1 LYNRIVRIEVR
12 MSHTQLLSNCQFAVR
27 IVQCDHY
34 MCKPIQIGKAGEF
47 LCEKEKTTWVP
58 VLRIFGLCSNGT
70 KCCVHVHGVFP
81 YFFVQSP
88 EDDPCSKWLSEF
100 KRLLNFQIK
109 NQMQTPATG
118 SGKRT
123 HFSYVRDV
131 SVERLTPFYGYH
143 ENAVSFLKISLYN
156 PNYIKKAFRAV
167 KVLQNGLIH
176 GIRFEA
182 HESHVPY
189 TLQFFIDFNLYGM
202 DFLYLRCVKFRKR
215 KVQNEKRAL
224 AATNESFDD
233 QDPFLCQST
242 CEVEL
247 DCMADDILNT
257 TITYSGELQNP
268 GLKYIWA
275 DEANRRMASSQDSTF
290 SYTPLSQGERKQL
303 IVSEIESLYLKDLDE
318 KIASSKSAP
327 PVQFDSACQDELDEQ
342 LMNILRELQSE
353 SNDDNNSMAA
363 ASCGESLDG
372 RFEFTELS
380 LKSGNYK
387 KDTCEIDDLPLEDED
402 EEILELEEDR
412 LEMSQSLNDLLG
424 ECSDLEFS
432 LQMQSETAGRVEQV
446 DGPPGNGRK
455 KPYCGWI
462 SFDDGSDDSNIGS
475 ASMANLRTCSSK
487 KKEKRGTTGQGTA
500 KAQSKYCRSSTEG
513 RNVDAECGISS
524 EVKKKKKRKIY
535 RSVVNLK
542 GGGQIEANPNL
553 IATRK
558 EDNLNESNQQANS
571 SRLDPVDT
579 FGCFV
584 KQTSDQ
590 LCNEEDREEEEEE
603 EEEEDK
609 RAVEKRHSTWLLESS
624 DICKQQVS
632 SATVEMQDA
641 GNLEESLCVE
651 CEEKVSELQG
661 LAYGPYHTLPSEA
674 PDFEAVKL
682 WHSCKSIANVS
693 AVSEQS
699 FVKATPDGDS
709 TCFATSPAACSPTS
723 GRAYSVRQCCGRR
736 SSASSTSVAV
746 LSPAHRSL
754 SDTIEVNESFESTL
768 STLVADNEQRTPKQH
783 APLSTVCS
791 SVDEVLKIEFNRK
804 AYQNR
809 ESDGR
814 RLSIRRYVDFTPKR
828 RKSSA
833 SKSNIF
839 AIEGP
844 SLDNTFAF
852 DITDVNFADVRI
864 AQDLV
869 PLCTMSMELH
879 VCTRDKFRPDPQLD
893 PIVAIFYAVHVNGHD
908 CIDHFGCIVVS
919 EEEAAFRQQL
929 ATTIQCCEPDLSICV
944 QTESEL
950 LEQFSNIVSN
960 FDPDLIVGYEIQM
973 LSWGYLFERA
983 SFLGMDMCTR
993 CSRIPD
999 KNKQSR
1005 SSSDDDWW
1013 SMANIH
1019 VAGRIVLNL
1028 WHIMRS
1034 VVTLGIYTFENVV
1047 FHVLRKRVPFYSF
1060 EQLTH
1065 WHTTSHSR
1073 WRVYDY
1079 YKLRVCANLE
1089 MLIQRDILNRTS
1101 ELARLFGIQFFDVLS
1116 RGSQFRVESMLLR
1129 MTKARQFVSLSPNP
1143 FQRRRME
1150 APECLPLNL
1159 EPESQLY
1166 HDPVVVLDFQS
1177 LYPSICIAYNYCY
1190 STCLGKVKKLR
1201 KADLITF
1208 GCSTLSVSSALLAKL
1223 RPHLNV
1229 SPAGVAFVN
1238 SDLRRG
1244 ILPQMLEEILS
1255 TRVMVKR
1262 CMQQYSTNKPL
1273 VKILDSRQLGL
1284 KLIANVTYGYT
1295 SANFS
1300 GRMPCVEVADS
1311 IVSKGR
1317 ETLENAIRYVNRNEK
1332 WNARVVYG
1340 DTDRFDC
1347 EQYCQTICPHFEI
1360 VLVDFWKI
1368 NFCHSKIMLFDVAV
1382 RWVDDD
1388 CRGSGASQVEPDGNV
1403 SGTKLNFS
1411 LFVLLR
1417 GISKEKA
1424 FAVGAEIAA
1433 SITEMNP
1440 YPVKL
1445 KFEKVYYPCI
1455 LQTKKRYVGYSYQSV
1470 DQMAPTFDAKG
1481 IETVRRD
1488 TCPAVSKILEKSLRI
1503 LFETNDINN
1512 VRNYVCEQFQKI
1524 LSGSVPLMDF
1534 IFAKEYRGKAYYRQ
1548 NASVPSLHIAK
1559 RRMIRD
1565 HRAEP
1570 RIRERVRYLIVCGEP
1585 KCTLISCVK
1594 EPEEFLLNPGLRLNV
1609 IYYIVRQISPALNR
1623 CFNILGHD
1631 ALRWFE
1637 RMPKRIHYSRLEQ
1650 RDRWF
1655 YGRISV
1661 ETDRRGQLTL
1671 SQYFPVNA
1679 CPVCKMPTTLSVCSS
1694 CREDSLNSCLCLL
1707 KEQKHLQRCCSSL
1720 IRLCYAC
1727 SNILHNPAAM
1737 VNEGCTSLDC
1747 PVYFKRQ
1754 RCGHLI
1760 SRIRE
1765 CGDILD
1771 TF

>member
-47 LCEKEKTTWVP
+47 LCEKEKATWVP

-118 SGKRT
+118 SGKRA

-156 PNYIKKAFRAV
+156 PNYVKKAFRAV

-189 TLQFFIDFNLYGM
+189 TL
-202 DFLYLRCVKFRKR
+202 
-215 KVQNEKRAL
+215 
-224 AATNESFDD
+224 
-233 QDPFLCQST
+233 QST

-303 IVSEIESLYLKDLDE
+303 IVSETESLYLKDLDE

-353 SNDDNNSMAA
+353 SNDGDNSMAA

-402 EEILELEEDR
+402 EEILKLEEDR

-462 SFDDGSDDSNIGS
+462 SFDDGSDDSNIGTASS
-475 ASMANLRTCSSK
+475 ANSRTCSSK
-487 KKEKRGTTGQGTA
+487 KKEKRGTTGQGTT

-590 LCNEEDREEEEEE
+590 LCNEEDREEEE
-603 EEEEDK
+603 DK
-609 RAVEKRHSTWLLESS
+609 RAVEKRHSAWLLESS

-632 SATVEMQDA
+632 SATVEIQDA
-641 GNLEESLCVE
+641 GNLEESFCVE

-661 LAYGPYHTLPSEA
+661 LACGPYHTLPSEA

-723 GRAYSVRQCCGRR
+723 GSAYSVRQCRGRR

-768 STLVADNEQRTPKQH
+768 STLVADNEQRTPKQR

-833 SKSNIF
+833 SKSNIS

-864 AQDLV
+864 AQDVRNQTEQLATESYCRVLV

-879 VCTRDKFRPDPQLD
+879 VCTRDSFRPDPQLD

-919 EEEAAFRQQL
+919 EEEATFRQQL

-944 QTESEL
+944 QTEFEL

-1208 GCSTLSVSSALLAKL
+1208 GCSTLSVPSVLLAKL

-1340 DTDRFDC
+1340 DTD
-1347 EQYCQTICPHFEI
+1347 
-1360 VLVDFWKI
+1360 
-1368 NFCHSKIMLFDVAV
+1368 
-1382 RWVDDD
+1382 
-1388 CRGSGASQVEPDGNV
+1388 
-1403 SGTKLNFS
+1403 S

-1455 LQTKKRYVGYSYQSV
+1455 LQTKKRYVG
-1470 DQMAPTFDAKG
+1470 
-1481 IETVRRD
+1481 
-1488 TCPAVSKILEKSLRI
+1488 
-1503 LFETNDINN
+1503 
-1512 VRNYVCEQFQKI
+1512 
-1524 LSGSVPLMDF
+1524 
-1534 IFAKEYRGKAYYRQ
+1534 
-1548 NASVPSLHIAK
+1548 
-1559 RRMIRD
+1559 
-1565 HRAEP
+1565 
-1570 RIRERVRYLIVCGEP
+1570 
-1585 KCTLISCVK
+1585 
-1594 EPEEFLLNPGLRLNV
+1594 
-1609 IYYIVRQISPALNR
+1609 
-1623 CFNILGHD
+1623 
-1631 ALRWFE
+1631 
-1637 RMPKRIHYSRLEQ
+1637 
-1650 RDRWF
+1650 
-1655 YGRISV
+1655 
-1661 ETDRRGQLTL
+1661 
-1671 SQYFPVNA
+1671 
-1679 CPVCKMPTTLSVCSS
+1679 
-1694 CREDSLNSCLCLL
+1694 
-1707 KEQKHLQRCCSSL
+1707 
-1720 IRLCYAC
+1720 
-1727 SNILHNPAAM
+1727 
-1737 VNEGCTSLDC
+1737 
-1747 PVYFKRQ
+1747 
-1754 RCGHLI
+1754 
-1760 SRIRE
+1760 
-1765 CGDILD
+1765 
-1771 TF
+1771 

>member
-1 LYNRIVRIEVR
+1 LRTEVR
-12 MSHTQLLSNCQFAVR
+12 MSYTQLLSNCQFAVR

-34 MCKPIQIGKAGEF
+34 MCKPIQIGEVGEF
-47 LCEKEKTTWVP
+47 ACEKEKTTWVP

-81 YFFVQSP
+81 YFFVKSP

-109 NQMQTPATG
+109 NQIQTQATG

-123 HFSYVRDV
+123 HSSYVRDV

-156 PNYIKKAFRAV
+156 PNYVKKAV
-167 KVLQNGLIH
+167 KVLQNGLIY

-215 KVQNEKRAL
+215 KVKNEERAL
-224 AATNESFDD
+224 AATNELFDE
-233 QDPFLCQST
+233 QDPFLCHST

-247 DCMADDILNT
+247 DCIADDILNT

-303 IVSEIESLYLKDLDE
+303 TVSEIESLYLKDLDE

-327 PVQFDSACQDELDEQ
+327 LAQFDSACQDELDEQ

-353 SNDDNNSMAA
+353 SNDDDNGMAA
-363 ASCGESLDG
+363 VDSCGDSLDG

-387 KDTCEIDDLPLEDED
+387 KDTCEIDDLPLEEED
-402 EEILELEEDR
+402 EELLELEEDR

-432 LQMQSETAGRVEQV
+432 VQMQSETAGRVEQV

-455 KPYCGWI
+455 NPYCGWI
-462 SFDDGSDDSNIGS
+462 SFDDGSDDSNIGAASS
-475 ASMANLRTCSSK
+475 ANSRTCSSK
-487 KKEKRGTTGQGTA
+487 MKEKRGTTGQGTT
-500 KAQSKYCRSSTEG
+500 KAQSKYCRSSAES
-513 RNVDAECGISS
+513 RNADAECGTSS

-542 GGGQIEANPNL
+542 GGGQTEVNPNL
-553 IATRK
+553 IPPQK
-558 EDNLNESNQQANS
+558 EDNLNESNQQTNS
-571 SRLDPVDT
+571 SQLDPVDT
-579 FGCFV
+579 SGCSV
-584 KQTSDQ
+584 KQTSGQ
-590 LCNEEDREEEEEE
+590 LCNEEED
-603 EEEEDK
+603 DK
-609 RAVEKRHSTWLLESS
+609 RAVVKRHSACLLESNN
-624 DICKQQVS
+624 ICKQHVS
-632 SATVEMQDA
+632 SATVQTQDA
-641 GNLEESLCVE
+641 SKSENLEESFCVE
-651 CEEKVSELQG
+651 CEEKVSQLQG
-661 LAYGPYHTLPSEA
+661 LVYGPYHTLPSEA

-682 WHSCKSIANVS
+682 WNSCKLIGNVG

-699 FVKATPDGDS
+699 FVKATPNGGS
-709 TCFATSPAACSPTS
+709 TCFTTSPAACSPTTGS
-723 GRAYSVRQCCGRR
+723 ACSVLQCGRRR
-736 SSASSTSVAV
+736 SSASSTSLAV
-746 LSPAHRSL
+746 LSPAPRSL
-754 SDTIEVNESFESTL
+754 SDTIEVNESFESAV
-768 STLVADNEQRTPKQH
+768 STLVADNEQRTPKQR
-783 APLSTVCS
+783 APLSTVC
-791 SVDEVLKIEFNRK
+791 SVDEVLKIEFNK
-804 AYQNR
+804 KNYLNK

-833 SKSNIF
+833 SKSNIS

-869 PLCTMSMELH
+869 PLCTMSMELY
-879 VCTRDKFRPDPQLD
+879 VCTRDNFRPDPQLD
-893 PIVAIFYAVHVNGHD
+893 PIVAIFYAIYVNGHD
-908 CIDHFGCIVVS
+908 CIDHFGFIVVS

-929 ATTIQCCEPDLSICV
+929 ATTIQCCEPDFSICV
-944 QTESEL
+944 QTEFEL
-950 LEQFSNIVSN
+950 LEQFSNIVLN

-1034 VVTLGIYTFENVV
+1034 VVLLFYVTLGIYTFENVA

-1065 WHTTSHSR
+1065 WHTGYHSR

-1159 EPESQLY
+1159 EPESQFY
-1166 HDPVVVLDFQS
+1166 RDPVVVLDFQS

-1208 GCSTLSVSSALLAKL
+1208 GCSTLSIPSSLLAKL
-1223 RPHLNV
+1223 RPHVNV

-1262 CMQQYSTNKPL
+1262 CMQQYSKNKPL

-1311 IVSKGR
+1311 IMSKGR
-1317 ETLENAIRYVNRNEK
+1317 ETLENAIRFVNRNEK
-1332 WNARVVYG
+1332 WNAHVVYG
-1340 DTDRFDC
+1340 DTD
-1347 EQYCQTICPHFEI
+1347 
-1360 VLVDFWKI
+1360 
-1368 NFCHSKIMLFDVAV
+1368 
-1382 RWVDDD
+1382 
-1388 CRGSGASQVEPDGNV
+1388 
-1403 SGTKLNFS
+1403 S

-1470 DQMAPTFDAKG
+1470 DQMVPTFDAKG

-1503 LFETNDINN
+1503 LFETNDISN

-1623 CFNILGHD
+1623 CFNMLGHD

-1650 RDRWF
+1650 RDRLF
-1655 YGRISV
+1655 Y
-1661 ETDRRGQLTL
+1661 EADRRGQLTL
-1671 SQYFPVNA
+1671 SQYFPINA

-1694 CREDSLNSCLCLL
+1694 CRQDSLNSCLCIL
-1707 KEQKHLQRCCSSL
+1707 KEQKHLQLCCSSL

-1727 SNILHNPAAM
+1727 SNILHSPAAM

-1765 CGDILD
+1765 CGDILN